1 MDSTE
6 YKIHGI
12 PEVRRNNTTAIGPAG
27 VLSDQ
32 IDSLLYLTK
41 KEIKMKNLKFV
52 FFAILALA
60 LMAVVVT
67 AQSPEELKAL
77 AAKNAVDTTVLA
89 YKAIGGGIGFGLAAG
104 LAGIGQGLVGSRA
117 AEGAARNPGAA
128 GAVQT
133 MMIIAL
139 ALIESLVLFAL
150 LIVFVKL

>member
-1 MDSTE
+1 MKLK
-6 YKIHGI
+6 Y
-12 PEVRRNNTTAIGPAG
+12 VVFALLAIG
-27 VLSDQ
+27 L
-32 IDSLLYLTK
+32 
-41 KEIKMKNLKFV
+41 
-52 FFAILALA
+52 LAL
-60 LMAVVVT
+60 LAV
-67 AQSPEELKAL
+67 AQAPEEVKTLTAEQLKSL
-77 AAKNAVDTTVLA
+77 ADQSAVNPTVLA

-128 GAVQT
+128 GTVQT